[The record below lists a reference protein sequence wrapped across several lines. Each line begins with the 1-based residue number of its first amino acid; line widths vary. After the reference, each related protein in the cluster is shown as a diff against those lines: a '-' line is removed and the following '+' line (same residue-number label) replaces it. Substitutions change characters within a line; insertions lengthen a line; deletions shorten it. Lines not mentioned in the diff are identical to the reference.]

1 MAQRVGILLI
11 NLGTPQAPE
20 PRAVR
25 RYLAEFLSDPRV
37 IEIPKFAWK
46 PILHGFVLRTRP
58 AKSAHAYRT
67 IWTEKGSPLA
77 VNSAEQAQLLQQAF
91 GDQVIIDYAMRYGE
105 PAIAQRLQDFVER
118 GCDRIL
124 LAPLYPQY
132 SAATT
137 ATALD
142 TAFDALASMRAQP
155 AIRTLPP
162 YFAHPSYVG
171 ALATSITSSLAGL
184 DFAPDALVASFHGM
198 PVRTAELGDPYFAQ
212 CQETTRLLGKTLGRE
227 IQIAFQSRFGRA
239 KWFEPA
245 TDTLLAGLP
254 ARGVRNVA
262 IFCPGFSVDCV
273 ETLEEIAIRARDT
286 FLGAGGERFA
296 YLPCLNAEAAGV
308 AMLTDVLTVELAGWI
323 GQSARHAPAVRQ
335 AAA

>member
-37 IEIPKFAWK
+37 IEIPGLVWK
-46 PILHGFVLRTRP
+46 PILHGLVLRTRP
-58 AKSAHAYRT
+58 AKSAHAYRA
-67 IWTEKGSPLA
+67 IWTQKGSPLA
-77 VNSAEQAQLLQQAF
+77 VNSAEQAQRLQQAF
-91 GDQVIIDYAMRYGE
+91 GDEVIIDYAMRYGE
-105 PAIAQRLQDFVER
+105 PAIAQRLKDLVER
-118 GCDRIL
+118 GCGRIL

-142 TAFDALASMRAQP
+142 AAFDTLASMRAQP

-162 YFAHPSYVG
+162 YFAHPSYVD
-171 ALATSITSSLAGL
+171 ALATSVTGSLARL
-184 DFAPDALVASFHGM
+184 DFVPDALVASFHGM
-198 PVRTAELGDPYFAQ
+198 PVQTAERGDPYFVQ
-212 CQETTRLLGKTLGRE
+212 CQETTRLLEKTLGRE

-245 TDTLLAGLP
+245 TDALLAGLP
-254 ARGVRNVA
+254 AKGARNVA

-286 FLGAGGERFA
+286 FLGAGGEHFA
-296 YLPCLNAEAAGV
+296 YLPCLNAEAAGI
-308 AMLTDVLTVELAGWI
+308 AMLTDLFAAELSGWV
-323 GQSARHAPAVRQ
+323 GPFARHAPAAPR